1 MQEVGIVMNCE
12 KVRTDLMEA
21 VLSGPESVSSAL
33 REHLQGCSACS
44 AELASFQ
51 QTMSLLDEWK
61 APEPS
66 PYFSSRLRARV
77 REEAATSS
85 ASWFGWIRRPMVA
98 TAAVALLALG
108 AGLLQIGHWTPGRV
122 TMAGNDGIV
131 RSSATETAVG
141 DLQYLD
147 GNADLFS
154 EFDALDGQSH
164 TE

>member
-1 MQEVGIVMNCE
+1 MNCE

-33 REHLQGCSACS
+33 QEHLQDCPACS

-51 QTMSLLDEWK
+51 QTMSLLDEWR

-77 REEAATSS
+77 REEATRARF
-85 ASWFGWIRRPMVA
+85 SWTAWVRRPMVA
-98 TAAVALLALG
+98 TAAVALIALG
-108 AGLLQIGHWTPGRV
+108 VGLLQVGHWTPGRV
-122 TMAGNDGIV
+122 TMAGNDGVV
-131 RSSATETAVG
+131 RTSAPTTAVG

-154 EFDALDGQSH
+154 EFDALDGQSQ